1 MDLSETSRRTIRVER
16 ISVSMLLGHC
26 LNSIHFVQF
35 PSWVSHLYPLVP
47 QARPGKR
54 DGLLGPNR
62 DL

>member
-26 LNSIHFVQF
+26 LNS
-35 PSWVSHLYPLVP
+35 SWVSHLYPLVP

-54 DGLLGPNR
+54 DGLPGPNR